1 MKISIRK
8 QFAIVFG
15 VLMAG
20 TILLCWFINNTF
32 LEDYYFKNKQKA
44 MLNAYAVINQASNEG
59 TIGSDAF
66 DIEFQNICGRNN
78 ISIIILDAQ
87 TQTIKTSMSD
97 YEEAGSSLVI
107 CLSVI

>member
-32 LEDYYFKNKQKA
+32 LEDYYFKNVFKKING
-44 MLNAYAVINQASNEG
+44 MIVI
-59 TIGSDAF
+59 
-66 DIEFQNICGRNN
+66 
-78 ISIIILDAQ
+78 
-87 TQTIKTSMSD
+87 
-97 YEEAGSSLVI
+97 EEA
-107 CLSVI
+107 